1 MTTIARILL
10 VASLAVG
17 LAGCAPTPTPDVTAP
32 IEPAASSTAE
42 PQPPAPVIPSSCDL
56 PEMVELIEGLGF
68 PGAIDVT
75 PPWEPAD
82 GTDLKLAL
90 DNGGIACSWGPPEA
104 DAGVTVYW
112 VPVTDEL
119 WAEASDL
126 WESSDMEA
134 VDVPDLAEDAAYFSY
149 LPASGD
155 SLYPRWELNVR
166 FADLWIQVGT
176 SSWENPSDGNAVVD
190 AALDIAVP

>member
-90 DNGGIACSWGPPEA
+90 DNGGIACAWGPPNT
-104 DAGVTVYW
+104 DGGVIVYW

-119 WAEASDL
+119 WTEASGL
-126 WESSDMEA
+126 WESGGLEPI
-134 VDVPDLAEDAAYFSY
+134 DVPDVAEDAAYFIYRAQSETNEF
-149 LPASGD
+149 
-155 SLYPRWELNVR
+155 PRWELNLR
-166 FADLWIQVGT
+166 FTDLWIQVAT
-176 SSWENPSDGNAVVD
+176 SSWENPSDGNAVVE
-190 AALDIAVP
+190 AAREIAVP

>member
-1 MTTIARILL
+1 MP
-10 VASLAVG
+10 
-17 LAGCAPTPTPDVTAP
+17 APEVSAP
-32 IEPAASSTAE
+32 VDPSVSATAE
-42 PQPPAPVIPSSCDL
+42 PEPSASVIPSSCDL
-56 PEMVELIEGLGF
+56 PTMVGLIDGLGF
-68 PGAIDVT
+68 PGAVDVT
-75 PPWEPAD
+75 PSWEPAD

-90 DNGGIACSWGPPEA
+90 DNGGIACAWGPPEA

-134 VDVPDLAEDAAYFSY
+134 VDVPDLAEDAAYFIY

-166 FADLWIQVGT
+166 FADLWIQVAT
-176 SSWENPSDGNAVVD
+176 SSWENPSDGNAVVE
-190 AALDIAVP
+190 AALEIAVP